1 MGYLL
6 SGSRSSLPG
15 PQLCLLRGLWLWAW
29 ARKAPDLRRGMG

>member
-15 PQLCLLRGLWLWAW
+15 PQLCLLKGLWLW